1 MDGNKVLVGLSVT
14 LAAGMPAM
22 LMAVESATLRAIL
35 TLLAVVTIYVLGV
48 YTPTPKDAEK
58 KTESRSPEP
67 EGEEKKDDAA
77 P

>member
-1 MDGNKVLVGLSVT
+1 MDGSNKVLVGLSVT

-48 YTPTPKDAEK
+48 YTPTPKEK
-58 KTESRSPEP
+58 KTESPSPVP
-67 EGEEKKDDAA
+67 EEKKDDV

>member
-48 YTPTPKDAEK
+48 YTPTPKEAK
-58 KTESRSPEP
+58 KNESPSQER
-67 EGEEKKDDAA
+67 EEKKDDAA
-77 P
+77 